1 MEFKD
6 ILRQQRIAHGLTQQ
20 ELGEKVGLKKEAIY
34 KYEKGIVVN
43 PKRSLIAKLAKIF
56 NVSPSYLLGI
66 TEDEN
71 KPTYYTD
78 PETAKLAQLL
88 HDNPQFRVMFDA
100 TKDMDPETVQKII
113 EFIKYQRHLEG
124 YDD

>member
-6 ILRQQRIAHGLTQQ
+6 ILRKLRTENEMTQE
-20 ELGEKVGLKKEAIY
+20 ELGRRVGLKKEAIY

-66 TEDEN
+66 EDAETEKDG
-71 KPTYYTD
+71 YTD
-78 PETAKLAQLL
+78 EELQLIAEFRKL
-88 HDNPQFRVMFDA
+88 N
-100 TKDMDPETVQKII
+100 KDGKIAALGVVHAYTLMDVY
-113 EFIKYQRHLEG
+113 IKKEEEKAASL
-124 YDD
+124 

>member
-6 ILRQQRIAHGLTQQ
+6 ILRKLRTENEMTQE
-20 ELGEKVGLKKEAIY
+20 ELGRRVGLKKEAIY

-66 TEDEN
+66 EDVETEKDG
-71 KPTYYTD
+71 YTD
-78 PETAKLAQLL
+78 EELKLIAEFRKLNTDGKAAALGVVHAYTLMGVYAKKVEQMVS
-88 HDNPQFRVMFDA
+88 FM
-100 TKDMDPETVQKII
+100 
-113 EFIKYQRHLEG
+113 
-124 YDD
+124 